1 MTAKERYQAGRAD
14 LVYWLRSRGET
25 LKKSGS
31 EWEWSHQGER
41 VTVRNNVWFDQYTQ
55 EGGDAVKFLQY
66 FYGMS
71 EERAVAE
78 HLGCSLF
85 ELDDVPQHLR
95 PTRKPVLI
103 KKAEPKPNL
112 TPPAANT
119 NMRRVFAYL
128 CQTRGIDP
136 EVVSAF
142 AHAHI
147 LYESADKHNAV
158 FVGKDEHG
166 GKVKHI
172 HMRGTLTDGHFRQTL
187 EGSEKAYSFHYTGSG
202 PRLYV
207 FEAPIDMLSYISIH
221 RKSLAFSAESGKGG
235 YTAGNLPDCT
245 KSGRCTLH
253 PENWQENSYVALCGV
268 GSAPIQRFL
277 DEVPQLEEVVLCLDN
292 DEAGHKATERIA
304 RELLDEWNVVV
315 SSHFPDC
322 KDWNDELLA
331 GQEETQEPVM
341 AM

>member
-1 MTAKERYQAGRAD
+1 MTAKDRYQTGHTD

-31 EWEWSHQGER
+31 EWEWNHQGER

-78 HLGCSLF
+78 HLGCSVS
-85 ELDDVPQHLR
+85 ELDDVPNHLR
-95 PTRKPVLI
+95 PARKIIPPKQEE
-103 KKAEPKPNL
+103 KKIEL
-112 TPPAANT
+112 VPPAANG

-128 CQTRGIDP
+128 CQTRGIDT

-142 AHAHI
+142 AHAHL

-158 FVGKDEHG
+158 FVGMD
-166 GKVKHI
+166 GKGRVKHI
-172 HMRGTLTDGHFRQTL
+172 HMRGTLSESGFRQTL
-187 EGSEKAYSFHYTGSG
+187 GGSEKAYSFHHTGPG
-202 PRLYV
+202 RQLYV
-207 FEAPIDMLSYISIH
+207 FEAPIDMLSYIS
-221 RKSLAFSAESGKGG
+221 
-235 YTAGNLPDCT
+235 
-245 KSGRCTLH
+245 LH
-253 PENWQENSYVALCGV
+253 PENWQESSYVALCGV

-277 DEVPQLEEVVLCLDN
+277 EDCPQLEEVTLCLDN
-292 DEAGHKATERIA
+292 DGAGHKATERIA
-304 RELLDEWNVVV
+304 RELLNEWEVEV
-315 SSHFPDC
+315 SAHFPDQ
-322 KDWNDELLA
+322 KDWNEELLSPNREEDM
-331 GQEETQEPVM
+331 GQVM